1 MTCLQSLITTKA
13 NIQISCYMFVPH
25 PQFSAVCSGTSQTKI
40 NSILADLKVERGYL
54 TYTLTTTQRMGKAED
69 DKSCRQ
75 GGMGLQRR
83 VNASAGR
90 SDEAIMKLLSEPGS
104 KENG

>member
-1 MTCLQSLITTKA
+1 MTCLQSLITTEA

-25 PQFSAVCSGTSQTKI
+25 PNFLLSAVGRHRPKI

-54 TYTLTTTQRMGKAED
+54 TYTLTTTQQMGKAED

-75 GGMGLQRR
+75 GGMGFQRR
-83 VNASAGR
+83 ANASAGR
-90 SDEAIMKLLSEPGS
+90 SDKAIMKLPSEPGS
-104 KENG
+104 KESG

>member
-1 MTCLQSLITTKA
+1 MTCLQSLITIEA
-13 NIQISCYMFVPH
+13 NIQISCYMFVP
-25 PQFSAVCSGTSQTKI
+25 QLSAVCSGTSQTKI

-54 TYTLTTTQRMGKAED
+54 TYTLTTTQQMGKAED

-83 VNASAGR
+83 ANASAGR
-90 SDEAIMKLLSEPGS
+90 SDEAIMKLPSEPGS